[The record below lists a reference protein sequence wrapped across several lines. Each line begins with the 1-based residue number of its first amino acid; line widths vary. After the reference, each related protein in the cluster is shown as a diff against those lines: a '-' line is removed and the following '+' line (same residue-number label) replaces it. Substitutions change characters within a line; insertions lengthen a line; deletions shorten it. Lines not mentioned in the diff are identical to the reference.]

1 MLGETMADTTM
12 TPTYRVTYA
21 HDSNGLWFVRCPDV
35 PGVHSHGRTLA
46 SARSNI
52 REAIALVLDLPN
64 GAFLALNEEFELDD
78 LEVKEAL
85 DNARQLRKQAVD
97 LDERSRTATLTAV
110 ATVKN
115 SDESLSMRD
124 LADLVGLSH
133 QRIQQISK
141 EVF

>member
-1 MLGETMADTTM
+1 MAEEKLTI
-12 TPTYRVTYA
+12 TYRVRYE
-21 HDSNGLWFVRCPDV
+21 HDSNGRWFVRCPDV
-35 PGVHSHGRTLA
+35 PGAHSHGRTLA
-46 SARSNI
+46 SARNNI
-52 REAIALVLDLPN
+52 REAIALVLDLPD
-64 GAFLALNEEFELDD
+64 GSPLTLDEEFELDD

-85 DNARQLRKQAVD
+85 DHARQLRKQVMK
-97 LDERSRTATLTAV
+97 LDARSRTATLTAI

-141 EVF
+141 EIF